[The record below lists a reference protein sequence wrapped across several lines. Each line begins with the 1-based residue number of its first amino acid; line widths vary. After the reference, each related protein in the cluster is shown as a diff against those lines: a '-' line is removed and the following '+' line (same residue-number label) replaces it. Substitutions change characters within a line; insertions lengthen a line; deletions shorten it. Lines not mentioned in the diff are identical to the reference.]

1 MLEKFGCGA
10 KECRWFGWKKFPHQ
24 NQTLKAIQLCHPS
37 IVQRWTSY
45 HKDIFQYINGES
57 IITFFLFLLL
67 LFLRSEQSDKWQRQ
81 FQILDKWRR
90 KKTHFSAL
98 QITWNPFPCLLFLL
112 CSSLATENIWLLS
125 IFKTCVGQIKLEE
138 TAQYL
143 ASGWHIARFH
153 LRKDRIGN
161 SSILFDDVT
170 VLVNPHL
177 YCNELMQ
184 IDCGFCWQL
193 KWEKADSKPGSTIY
207 HFTN

>member
-10 KECRWFGWKKFPHQ
+10 KECRWFGWKKIPHQ

-112 CSSLATENIWLLS
+112 SSSLAWRNIWLLFYS
-125 IFKTCVGQIKLEE
+125 RPAPVK
-138 TAQYL
+138 
-143 ASGWHIARFH
+143 SN
-153 LRKDRIGN
+153 LRKLPN
-161 SSILFDDVT
+161 ILPLADILPDF
-170 VLVNPHL
+170 
-177 YCNELMQ
+177 
-184 IDCGFCWQL
+184 I
-193 KWEKADSKPGSTIY
+193 WEKIESGILQ
-207 HFTN
+207 FFLMMWRF